1 LIFTIRATWGK
12 DGNTVQKLIGL
23 IVLAV
28 AFMIGASTVGC
39 SKKPS
44 SSVAKTSVTNSATPE
59 KTEKKIETVTPEKTE
74 KKVETTTAT
83 PEKTEKKVETTTKT
97 PEKTE
102 KKVESTT
109 KTTEKKKSVDD

>member
-1 LIFTIRATWGK
+1 
-12 DGNTVQKLIGL
+12 VHKLIGV

-39 SKKPS
+39 SKKTS
-44 SSVAKTSVTNSATPE
+44 SSVAKTSVTSS
-59 KTEKKIETVTPEKTE
+59 
-74 KKVETTTAT
+74 AT
-83 PEKTEKKVETTTKT
+83 PEKTEKKVETETPEKTEKKVESTTKT
-97 PEKTE
+97 PDKTEKKVESTTKTPDKTE